1 MFRVCRFVLSFF
13 VSEVFAGAKV
23 KLLCSEV
30 FGGAKVKLLCSEVFA
45 DAKVKLLCSEVFGGE
60 KVKKHIMPFTVKD
73 KSIRFKDSEGFPK
86 KERQLQV

>member
-1 MFRVCRFVLSFF
+1 MKLLR
-13 VSEVFAGAKV
+13 SEVFSGV
-23 KLLCSEV
+23 
-30 FGGAKVKLLCSEVFA
+30 KVKLLCSEVFA
-45 DAKVKLLCSEVFGGE
+45 GV